1 MLRSISVLSN
11 VTLQIIAQFYFF
23 NPMNASSYLDV
34 FLSEELAVIKKKFDK
49 VVFLNSFLL
58 QR

>member
-11 VTLQIIAQFYFF
+11 VTLQVIVQFYFF
-23 NPMNASSYLDV
+23 NPMNASSSLDV